1 MEARFADHLYWQMLC
16 LSRHTVTG
24 LLYTGGRIGRDWTAD
39 YRLYSRGRVALD
51 PCFDVVREE
60 VESLLP
66 EGSPLVVAMDDSI
79 LRKTGKNIPGVAWRV
94 DPAGPKFRI
103 NFVLGHRVLQ
113 LSAALPFGK
122 LGQARSIPI
131 DFVEAPTAKRPR
143 KNAGEQEKQAYRE
156 LQRQK
161 NINAVGLR
169 RVQLLAK
176 KIKRFL
182 WLTVDGRFTN
192 RTVLKS
198 LPESVLLI
206 GRIRRD
212 AKFYAVPEGEL
223 TGAKGGRPRR
233 YGERLPTPEEVRKDD
248 SIPRRTVKAYAA
260 GKVHEFRIK
269 TLEAVKWRP
278 AGAGKVLRL
287 IVIEPLGYRL
297 HKGGKLL
304 YREAAYLIC
313 TDPARPLAEVL
324 QAYLWRWGIE
334 VNFRDEKSVLGIGQ
348 AQVWNAKSVQ
358 AVPAS
363 AVAAYAFLQ
372 LAGIGVY
379 GAAGRPEEIPEPKWM
394 RGRKPLLCP
403 IQRLISQLR
412 LEAWGGQMKEK
423 GFEGFSARD
432 PARRSRSGAN
442 QKPQKPFS
450 PLKSAVIYAK
460 AA

>member
-1 MEARFADHLYWQMLC
+1 VLS

-24 LLYTGGRIGRDWTAD
+24 LLYTGGRQAQDWTAD
-39 YRLYSRGRVALD
+39 YRLYSRGRVD
-51 PCFDVVREE
+51 PDQLFDVAREE

-66 EGSPLVVAMDDSI
+66 EGSPLVAAMDDSI
-79 LRKTGKNIPGVAWRV
+79 VRKTGRNIPGVAWRV
-94 DPAGPKFRI
+94 DPTGPKFQV
-103 NFVLGHRVLQ
+103 NFVLGQRVLQ
-113 LSAALPFGK
+113 LSAAVPFGK

-143 KNAGEQEKQAYRE
+143 KDAGQEEKKAYRE

-169 RVQLLAK
+169 RVQLLAG
-176 KIKRFL
+176 KIRRAL

-192 RTVLKS
+192 RTVIKS
-198 LPESVLLI
+198 LPESVTLI

-212 AKFYAVPEGEL
+212 AKFHAVPEGEQ

-233 YGERLPTPEEVRKDD
+233 YGQRLPTPEEVLKDD
-248 SIPRRTVKAYAA
+248 SIPWQTVQAYAA

-269 TLEAVKWRP
+269 TLDAVKWRP

-287 IVIEPLGYRL
+287 ILIAPLGYRL
-297 HKGGKLL
+297 HKEGKLL

-313 TDPARPLAEVL
+313 TDPALPLAEVL
-324 QAYLWRWGIE
+324 QAYLWRWLIE

-348 AQVWNAKSVQ
+348 AQVRNPTSVQ

-372 LAGIGVY
+372 LAGIAVY
-379 GAAGRPEEIPEPKWM
+379 GAEGMPEEIPDPKWI

-412 LEAWGGQMKEK
+412 LEAWDGQMKEK
-423 GFEGFSARD
+423 GFEGFSSPRHT
-432 PARRSRSGAN
+432 RRSHSGAN
-442 QKPQKPFS
+442 QKPQKHLS
-450 PLKSAVIYAK
+450 PLKSAVFYAK